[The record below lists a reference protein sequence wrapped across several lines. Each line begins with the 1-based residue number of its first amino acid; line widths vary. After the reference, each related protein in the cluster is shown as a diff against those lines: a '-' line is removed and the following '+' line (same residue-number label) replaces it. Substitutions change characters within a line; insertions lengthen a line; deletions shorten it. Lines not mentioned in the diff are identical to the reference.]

1 MTSPPICD
9 ECSICLSEIIPGS
22 YRITN
27 CGHYFHKNCLARWN
41 NMGHNSCPNCRYIDP
56 NIVLPDN
63 NNNNN
68 NNNNNLYN
76 NIINNIR
83 YNNNIINNNNINNIN
98 RIVNI
103 IDNNNRINNIINN
116 NNSTIYD
123 ISNNTIV
130 NTN

>member
-41 NMGHNSCPNCRYIDP
+41 NMGNNSCPNCRYIDP
-56 NIVLPDN
+56 TIVPTIVRTIDQRIVLPN
-63 NNNNN
+63 NR
-68 NNNNNLYN
+68 
-76 NIINNIR
+76 NNIR
-83 YNNNIINNNNINNIN
+83 YNNNNINNIN
-98 RIVNI
+98 NI
-103 IDNNNRINNIINN
+103 DRLVNIINN
-116 NNSTIYD
+116 NI
-123 ISNNTIV
+123 NNTNFNNNNIIT

>member
-68 NNNNNLYN
+68 GVLYN

-83 YNNNIINNNNINNIN
+83 YNNNNINNNNINNIN